1 MSLIFRNPRGHFL
14 NLSQPLLRLH
24 HRPTL
29 LRLYHPSSL
38 KTQSRRPFS
47 LHHNIRSVRTRY
59 NSLSPI
65 IRLPIYTLLAF
76 ITWFPVVWF
85 LHNKVFQPMLVK
97 GPSMYP
103 FINTDHYTSTR
114 KDVVAVKMWGAG
126 YDIRRGDVVVFRS
139 PLDPEKVV
147 LKRVIAVEGDV
158 VHTRAPCP
166 VDKQEIPIGHVWVE
180 GEHPEGSRWSYDS
193 NSYGPVCTPSKA
205 QRNLPFFTSVR
216 QLTNSIKQIS
226 KNLIMGKVIGV
237 IWPWSRRSWINSDQ
251 WPGSRRVIERKADEE
266 EPIPATI

>member
-1 MSLIFRNPRGHFL
+1 MAAYGSPTLSMSFILKSPRGTS
-14 NLSQPLLRLH
+14 LSLPQSLRHLH

-29 LRLYHPSSL
+29 LRPCYPPCA
-38 KTQSRRPFS
+38 KPQSRRPFS
-47 LHHNIRSVRTRY
+47 LHHNIHSIRTRY
-59 NSLSPI
+59 DSLSPI
-65 IRLPIYTLLAF
+65 IRLPIYTFLAF

-114 KDVVAVKMWGAG
+114 KDVVAVMMWEAG
-126 YDIRRGDVVVFRS
+126 YDVRRGDVVVFRS

-147 LKRVIAVEGDV
+147 LKRVIAVEGDA

-166 VDKQEIPIGHVWVE
+166 VEKQEIPIGHVWVE

-193 NSYGPVCTPSKA
+193 NSYGPVH
-205 QRNLPFFTSVR
+205 
-216 QLTNSIKQIS
+216 
-226 KNLIMGKVIGV
+226 
-237 IWPWSRRSWINSDQ
+237 
-251 WPGSRRVIERKADEE
+251 IEESHHW
-266 EPIPATI
+266 